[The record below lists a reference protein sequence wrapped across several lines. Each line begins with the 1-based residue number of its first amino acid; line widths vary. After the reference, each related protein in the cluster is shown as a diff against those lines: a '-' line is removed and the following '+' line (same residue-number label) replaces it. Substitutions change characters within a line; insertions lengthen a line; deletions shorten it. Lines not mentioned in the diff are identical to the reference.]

1 MRSPTRQIILRTLK
15 KQGKCTVKTLAEAA
29 GISPVSVR
37 HHLASLQAENLLI
50 VEETREGV
58 GRPFHQYSLSE
69 NGVELFPRRYYRLT
83 NRIIDEIKESMPEDT
98 VRNLFS
104 SIGSSLVE
112 KHAARL
118 SGLPFYERLQ
128 ELVKLLTGEG
138 FEAEFEIRGDEILI
152 RELSCPYYRVGQSH
166 PEICLIDEKFI
177 AESLNVPVERVSCVL
192 DGDNICT
199 YSVHMTPQ
207 VEIELQMEES

>member
-1 MRSPTRQIILRTLK
+1 MAK
-15 KQGKCTVKTLAEAA
+15 
-29 GISPVSVR
+29 
-37 HHLASLQAENLLI
+37 N
-50 VEETREGV
+50 
-58 GRPFHQYSLSE
+58 
-69 NGVELFPRRYYRLT
+69 
-83 NRIIDEIKESMPEDT
+83 
-98 VRNLFS
+98 
-104 SIGSSLVE
+104 
-112 KHAARL
+112 AARL
-118 SGLPFYERLQ
+118 VGLQFYERLQ